1 MTPSLLWIL
10 RWKEPLMT
18 MAIWNDYEYLV
29 ANLTNKTDYATAEIC
44 KFNSC
49 LCILSS
55 SAGIIFFLTVVLK
68 GLVQTKL
75 NLEKLKYSQLF
86 YFPFK
91 TEYLF
96 QVGFGSS

>member
-1 MTPSLLWIL
+1 MTPSLLRIL
-10 RWKEPLMT
+10 QWKEPLMT

-55 SAGIIFFLTVVLK
+55 SAGIIFFLTVFLK

-75 NLEKLKYSQLF
+75 NLEKFKYS
-86 YFPFK
+86 
-91 TEYLF
+91 
-96 QVGFGSS
+96 